1 MLNEKFE
8 EAELLAKNII
18 KNNSVNYSRM
28 GSIHKLH
35 ADSLRLQNQFIYAI
49 EEYENIL
56 KEREWKG
63 ELTPEVLFWIG
74 HVYFETGK
82 YDLAYQYFQ
91 RVYIL
96 YSNYEK
102 WLRKSYIMSI
112 YCLDKSDSSNA
123 IIMTYNEMKNL
134 NLIDDSEEIKN
145 LILFLKK
152 KKIIDE

>member
-1 MLNEKFE
+1 MLNEKFK

-56 KEREWKG
+56 KEGMEG
-63 ELTPEVLFWIG
+63 ELTPEVLYWIG
-74 HVYFETGK
+74 HVYFEMGK

-96 YSNYEK
+96 YGNYEK
-102 WLRKSYIMSI
+102 MGKKVI
-112 YCLDKSDSSNA
+112 YNEYLLFLDKSDSSNA

-134 NLIDDSEEIKN
+134 NLIDDSDEIKKFN
-145 LILFLKK
+145 HVFKK
-152 KKIIDE
+152 EKNNR